1 MKLHILS
8 VITDPGQ
15 TLVVDWVQSLLSGGA
30 GAALLYLVKK
40 MVDGSIV
47 WRPMAEILERAI
59 VAIEDA
65 NERDEVYQGIIKEKM
80 SNNES

>member
-1 MKLHILS
+1 LHIFS
-8 VITDPGQ
+8 VVTPGQ
-15 TLVVDWVQSLLSGGA
+15 TTLVIDWVQSLISGGA

-59 VAIEDA
+59 AALEDA
-65 NERDEVYQGIIKEKM
+65 NERDEVYKEIIKKKM
-80 SNNES
+80 SSDEP

>member
-1 MKLHILS
+1 MQAFLPVLAEQS
-8 VITDPGQ
+8 ATA
-15 TLVVDWVQSLLSGGA
+15 TAWVQNITSGGA

-59 VAIEDA
+59 EAIEAA
-65 NERDEVYQGIIKEKM
+65 NDRDDTYAILLRKKLDE
-80 SNNES
+80 